1 MLTNLTRAAAAL
13 SLLSLPSI
21 AAAQSAERP
30 ICSGSALTRVEN
42 FLAEGVESVNT
53 PALNRQ
59 SEAEIGEVMLTAQ
72 TARKYP
78 HHIILAKPI
87 EYRGNDKRGAFTIK
101 IPAGVIPAESSDTI
115 STSYIS
121 DIGSIKYDKDA
132 APNTKLKVGITIPS
146 TNRYDTK
153 VFHWNGRGSL
163 SQFPVS
169 ELGLI
174 AVTCLAPDASY
185 LRRELI
191 YSGVSQGTVT
201 ISYRE
206 IERGMLRPAFS
217 QELRFDL
224 SQGGEVGFRGARLR
238 ILNATNTGV
247 RYEVLKPLE

>member
-1 MLTNLTRAAAAL
+1 MLTKFARAALAL
-13 SLLSLPSI
+13 SLLPLPSI

-30 ICSGSALTRVEN
+30 ICTGSALTRSNN
-42 FLAEGVESVNT
+42 FRVEGVESVNT
-53 PALNRQ
+53 PALNQQ

-72 TARKYP
+72 TARTYP
-78 HHIILAKPI
+78 HHVILAKPI

-101 IPAGVIPAESSDTI
+101 IPAGVITAESSDTI
-115 STSYIS
+115 ASNYIS
-121 DIGSIKYDKDA
+121 HIGSIQYDKDT
-132 APNTKLKVGITIPS
+132 APNTKLKIGITIPS
-146 TNRYDTK
+146 ANPNATT
-153 VFHWNGRGSL
+153 VFHWNGRNSL

-169 ELGLI
+169 DLGLI
-174 AVTCLAPDASY
+174 AVTCLEPDPSY

-217 QELRFDL
+217 QELKFDL
-224 SQGGEVGFRGARLR
+224 SEGAEVGFRGARLR
-238 ILNATNTGV
+238 ILDASNTGV